1 MLNGLILRHHHKVT
15 RNSYEL
21 IREYANPSPCNL
33 DEVQEIEEI
42 EYLDQQMLDQD
53 NEHIG
58 SIVQS
63 RDWEEVPKQPKTEG
77 RGQNFG
83 VNEEE
88 TISNSKM
95 QVLLRNVSRALKF

>member
-1 MLNGLILRHHHKVT
+1 LNEYLHLDKLQRNKNIDSILKGTLQVLNGLLLRHKHKVK
-15 RNSYEL
+15 RNSFEL

-42 EYLDQQMLDQD
+42 DYLDQQMVDQE
-53 NEHIG
+53 NERFG

-77 RGQNFG
+77 
-83 VNEEE
+83 
-88 TISNSKM
+88 T
-95 QVLLRNVSRALKF
+95 